1 MEFKDIETVKKEIK
15 EGEYFLKRISPIHP
29 IEIKRILEDI
39 YELYRDHFSEF
50 LFLQDQYESTRVFN
64 IEYDKDDNI
73 ISASLTLH
81 YWDVGEINLKCTGIE
96 VVYKPED
103 GPQKI
108 IAELPWKVVKLY
120 FNEFLK

>member
-1 MEFKDIETVKKEIK
+1 MEFNDIETVKKEIK
-15 EGEYFLKRISPIHP
+15 EGEAFLKHISPIHP

-50 LFLQDQYESTRVFN
+50 LQDQYESSRVFN
-64 IEYDKDDNI
+64 IEYDKDDI
-73 ISASLTLH
+73 ITSASLIWH
-81 YWDVGEINLKCTGIE
+81 YWDAGEIKLTCTGIE

-108 IAELPWKVVKLY
+108 IVELPWKFVKLY
-120 FNEFLK
+120 FNDDILN

>member
-15 EGEYFLKRISPIHP
+15 EGEDFLRHISPIHP

-50 LFLQDQYESTRVFN
+50 LQDQYESTRVFN
-64 IEYDKDDNI
+64 IEYDEYDNI
-73 ISASLTLH
+73 ISASLTWH
-81 YWDVGEINLKCTGIE
+81 YWDAGEINLKCTGIE

-108 IAELPWKVVKLY
+108 IAELPLKVVKLY

>member
-73 ISASLTLH
+73 ISASLTWH
-81 YWDVGEINLKCTGIE
+81 YWDVGEINLTCKGIE
-96 VVYKPED
+96 VIYKPED